1 MSAPRPKRQFAGA
14 SSDPAQRQITSYFTR
29 KGSNDGASPDGASP
43 EHPSAA
49 AAAISPPLPAN
60 IQSNLLSVGMR
71 VRKSVPEGYKT
82 GSSYGTFSL
91 WADADSSDQ
100 HTRSGDSFPTARPSR
115 RELLPFCGIH
125 KIGGLATQPESE
137 NWSLPASIFDL
148 SASAADDDASAS
160 VPTLDDIP
168 SLTSSQESAVS
179 SASGGVPSI
188 SVVPP
193 PPAAANRKRIFAEDN
208 EAADEVPAP
217 FARPLGL
224 GVWRDRGE
232 WLDSE
237 VSPRSLTPAGWENAR
252 VMAVPRRR
260 WKKELGTSSPAC
272 AGVASLP
279 LAELGQENMAV
290 DDFQEAEFLD
300 YRYAGEMEVE

>member
-1 MSAPRPKRQFAGA
+1 MSAPRTKRQFAGA
-14 SSDPAQRQITSYFTR
+14 ASDPAQRQITSYFTS
-29 KGSNDGASPDGASP
+29 KGPNGSASP
-43 EHPSAA
+43 EYPST
-49 AAAISPPLPAN
+49 AAAISLPLPAN

-82 GSSYGTFSL
+82 GSSYGSFSL

-100 HTRSGDSFPTARPSR
+100 QTRPGDSFPTAARPSR

-125 KIGGLATQPESE
+125 KIGGLSTQPESD

-148 SASAADDDASAS
+148 SASAADDDANSS
-160 VPTLDDIP
+160 VPALDDIP
-168 SLTSSQESAVS
+168 SLTSSQESVVS
-179 SASGGVPSI
+179 SASVGIPSI

-193 PPAAANRKRIFAEDN
+193 PPAAANRKRIFAEDD
-208 EAADEVPAP
+208 EAADEVPVP

-237 VSPRSLTPAGWENAR
+237 VSPRSLAPAGWENVR

-260 WKKELGTSSPAC
+260 WKKQLGASNPASGDVT
-272 AGVASLP
+272 ALP

-300 YRYAGEMEVE
+300 HRYAGEMEVE